1 MVYNM
6 IVSGRDFETVQ
17 QRMERLMHTIF
28 DEMRPAMF
36 AAEKVWK
43 PPVDSY
49 ETAAEIIVLVEVAGM
64 SRKSINVT
72 MDNNVL
78 KVSGIRSDYV
88 PSANTKMHQMEIDY
102 GKFERLIR
110 ITIPIDAPKTS
121 AQYKEGFLR
130 ITIPKVNCK
139 QQVPVDIPDEE

>member
-1 MVYNM
+1 MAYN
-6 IVSGRDFETVQ
+6 IIFSGRDFETVQ
-17 QRMERLMHTIF
+17 QRMERMLHNIF

-43 PPVDSY
+43 PPVDIY
-49 ETAAEIIVLVEVAGM
+49 ETPEEIIVLVEVAGM
-64 SRKSINVT
+64 SRKSISVAIE
-72 MDNNVL
+72 NNVL
-78 KVSGIRSDYV
+78 KVSGNRSDYA

-110 ITIPIDAPKTS
+110 ITIPIDADKTS

-130 ITIPKVNCK
+130 ITVPKVTRN
-139 QQVPVDIPDEE
+139 QRVPVGMPDEE

>member
-6 IVSGRDFETVQ
+6 IFSGRDFETVQ
-17 QRMERLMHTIF
+17 QRMERLLHNIF

-43 PPVDSY
+43 PPVDIY
-49 ETAAEIIVLVEVAGM
+49 ETTDEIIVLVEVAGM

-72 MDNNVL
+72 IENNVL
-78 KVSGIRSDYV
+78 KVSGIRSDYA

-102 GKFERLIR
+102 GKFERLMR
-110 ITIPIDAPKTS
+110 ITIPIDADKTS

-130 ITIPKVNCK
+130 ITIPKSTGK
-139 QQVPVDIPDEE
+139 QRVTVGIGDEE

>member
-43 PPVDSY
+43 PPVDIY

-110 ITIPIDAPKTS
+110 ITIPIDADKTS

-130 ITIPKVNCK
+130 ITIPKVTCK